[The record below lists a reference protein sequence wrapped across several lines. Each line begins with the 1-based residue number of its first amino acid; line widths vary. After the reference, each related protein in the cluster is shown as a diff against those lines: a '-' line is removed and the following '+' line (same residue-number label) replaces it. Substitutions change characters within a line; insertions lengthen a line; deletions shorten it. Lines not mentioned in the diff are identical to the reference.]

1 MSTAL
6 LIGSVLVAALA
17 CPAMMWWQS
26 RRGGSSS
33 CARRGPE
40 QATSGKLEE
49 LRRRHDRLE
58 ARVAE
63 LDRRPR
69 GHRPG
74 VGQEERP
81 PRQRTMTTASDPKMG
96 SCTSG
101 ARPMPPIVGIDGA

>member
-63 LDRRPR
+63 LAR
-69 GHRPG
+69 GREVTAPAAG
-74 VGQEERP
+74 GRSSLPASGQ
-81 PRQRTMTTASDPKMG
+81 
-96 SCTSG
+96 
-101 ARPMPPIVGIDGA
+101 